1 MNKLFK
7 KILYNATRPYAKKY
21 LTGHLGKVVEDNEKI
36 TCYVKRSKI
45 KKKEL
50 LVFMFLIWITILYLK
65 ITN

>member
-45 KKKEL
+45 KKKS
-50 LVFMFLIWITILYLK
+50 K
-65 ITN
+65 K